1 MTTLFPTRL
10 ALLGGVALLLGGCA
24 FGQKIT
30 YSNTT
35 ADVEAKGDKSVAVAT
50 HDQRPYVISADK
62 SPSFVGLSRGG
73 YGNPF
78 DVETPTGAPLSDE
91 ISDSVSRSLAERGFR
106 SSVVKVTPTQS
117 RHSVIEAM
125 EKGGEER
132 LVLITLKEWK
142 TDKYMR
148 TSMIEDVSV
157 KVLDKDGKE
166 LATASFTGDETI
178 GDVQMAFRSKIERW
192 FGDPKIVEA
201 LK

>member
-1 MTTLFPTRL
+1 MNVSRLQRL
-10 ALLGGVALLLGGCA
+10 AVLGVVALLGGCA

-35 ADVEAKGDKSVAVAT
+35 ADIEAKGDKAVAVST
-50 HDQRPYVISADK
+50 HDQRPYVVSANK
-62 SPSFVGLSRGG
+62 SPAFVGLSRGG

-91 ISDSVSRSLAERGFR
+91 ISESVSRSLAERGFK
-106 SSVVKVTPTQS
+106 SSVVKVTPSQS

-125 EKGGEER
+125 EAGGAER

-157 KVLDKDGKE
+157 KVFDKSGNE
-166 LATASFTGDETI
+166 LATASFNGDDVI

-192 FGDPKIVEA
+192 FADPRIVEA